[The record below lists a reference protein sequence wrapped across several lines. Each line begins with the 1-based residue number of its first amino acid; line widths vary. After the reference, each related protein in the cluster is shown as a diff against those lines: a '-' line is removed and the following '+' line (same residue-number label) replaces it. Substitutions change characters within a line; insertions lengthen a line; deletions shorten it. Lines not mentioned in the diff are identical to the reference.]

1 MLTFLIIVAV
11 SVVALL
17 AARALDIECTQ
28 PQVRRGEVA
37 RPASAPVDMFA
48 VTLVG
53 LR

>member
-28 PQVRRGEVA
+28 PQVRRGTVE
-37 RPASAPVDMFA
+37 RTAPVDMFS

-53 LR
+53 LH